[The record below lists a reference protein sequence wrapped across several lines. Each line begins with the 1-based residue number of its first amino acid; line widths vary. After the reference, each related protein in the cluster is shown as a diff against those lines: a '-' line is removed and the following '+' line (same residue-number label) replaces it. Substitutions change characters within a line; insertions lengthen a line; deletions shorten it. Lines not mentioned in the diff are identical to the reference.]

1 MAALSGLGKFK
12 NTGLLIIRLGL
23 GFMFIVVHGYPKL
36 MGGPDRWEAVG
47 GAMANLGLGFGAAFW
62 GLAAALTETIGG
74 VLLALGLLFRPTTL
88 ILAFV
93 MLVAALSYLSNGTGL
108 FGSAHPIEVGLVFLG
123 LAFVGPGKYSID
135 KR

>member
-12 NTGLLIIRLGL
+12 NTGLLITRLGL
-23 GFMFIVVHGYPKL
+23 GAMFVIVHGYPKL
-36 MGGPDRWEAVG
+36 IGGPDRWEAVG
-47 GAMANLGLGFGAAFW
+47 GAMANLGLDFAPMFW

-74 VLLALGLLFRPTTL
+74 VLLALGLFFRPTAL

-93 MLVAALSYLSNGTGL
+93 MVVAAVSYLASGTGL
-108 FGSAHPIEVGLVFLG
+108 FGAAHPIEVGIACLG
-123 LAFVGPGKYSID
+123 LAFVGPGRYSID